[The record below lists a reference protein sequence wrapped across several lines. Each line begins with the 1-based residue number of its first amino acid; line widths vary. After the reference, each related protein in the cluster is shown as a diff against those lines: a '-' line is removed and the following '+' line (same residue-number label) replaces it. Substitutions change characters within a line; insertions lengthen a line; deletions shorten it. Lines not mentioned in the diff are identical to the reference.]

1 MVPLLD
7 RASLLARLGK
17 IPMTSMNCHLVPQWE
32 YARRAEWVWDIAEMN
47 VALEALMR
55 MYGFHL
61 DTSNL
66 TGINTN
72 PSIPGCVD
80 AVRTCIDSKIA
91 RSIQALDADT
101 FYYMNYSTALPV

>member
-1 MVPLLD
+1 MVPFLD

-17 IPMTSMNCHLVPQWE
+17 IPLTSLNCHLVPQWE
-32 YARRAEWVWDIAEMN
+32 YARRAEWVWDVSDMN

-55 MYGFHL
+55 AYGFHL

-66 TGINTN
+66 TDINMN

-80 AVRTCIDSKIA
+80 AVLTCIDSNIA
-91 RSIQALDADT
+91 RTIQALDADT
-101 FYYMNYSTALPV
+101 FYFMNYSTALPV